1 MYVLLLEISVVI
13 IPYVL
18 KRCKS
23 ENNGNNNLLTV
34 QTRGAAALYF
44 SQRNAGCM
52 AEDLVQMCE
61 KSTCGLSEETQP
73 YKKFNNSLD
82 EYAEIQMTDRHTG
95 KT

>member
-23 ENNGNNNLLTV
+23 ENNGNNNLLTA
-34 QTRGAAALYF
+34 QTCSAAALYF

-52 AEDLVQMCE
+52 AEDLVQMGE
-61 KSTCGLSEETQP
+61 ESACGLSEETQP

>member
-1 MYVLLLEISVVI
+1 MHVLLLEISVVI

-23 ENNGNNNLLTV
+23 ENNGNNNLLTA
-34 QTRGAAALYF
+34 QTCCAAALYF
-44 SQRNAGCM
+44 LQRNAGCM
-52 AEDLVQMCE
+52 AEDLVQMGE
-61 KSTCGLSEETQP
+61 ESACGLSEETQS

-82 EYAEIQMTDRHTG
+82 EYAEIQMTDRRTG

>member
-1 MYVLLLEISVVI
+1 MHVLLLEISVVI

-23 ENNGNNNLLTV
+23 ENNGNNNLLTA
-34 QTRGAAALYF
+34 QTCSAAALYF
-44 SQRNAGCM
+44 LQRNAGCM
-52 AEDLVQMCE
+52 AEDLVQMGE
-61 KSTCGLSEETQP
+61 ESACGLSEETQS

>member
-1 MYVLLLEISVVI
+1 MHVLLLEISVVI

-23 ENNGNNNLLTV
+23 ENNGNNNLLTAQPPGV
-34 QTRGAAALYF
+34 AALYF
-44 SQRNAGCM
+44 SQRNAGRM
-52 AEDLVQMCE
+52 AANLMQMGE
-61 KSTCGLSEETQP
+61 ESACGLSEETQS

>member
-23 ENNGNNNLLTV
+23 ENNGNNNLLTA
-34 QTRGAAALYF
+34 QTCCAAALYF
-44 SQRNAGCM
+44 LQRNAGCM
-52 AEDLVQMCE
+52 AEDLVQMGE
-61 KSTCGLSEETQP
+61 ESACGLSEETQS

>member
-1 MYVLLLEISVVI
+1 MYVLLLEISIVI

-23 ENNGNNNLLTV
+23 ENNGNNNLLTAR
-34 QTRGAAALYF
+34 TCGAAALYF
-44 SQRNAGCM
+44 SQRNAGRM
-52 AEDLVQMCE
+52 AANLMQMGE
-61 KSTCGLSEETQP
+61 ESACGLSEETQS

>member
-1 MYVLLLEISVVI
+1 MHVLLLEISVVI

-23 ENNGNNNLLTV
+23 ENNGNNNLLTA
-34 QTRGAAALYF
+34 QTCCAASLYF
-44 SQRNAGCM
+44 LQRNAGCM
-52 AEDLVQMCE
+52 AEDLVQMGE
-61 KSTCGLSEETQP
+61 ESACGLSEETQS

>member
-23 ENNGNNNLLTV
+23 ESNGNNNLLTV

-44 SQRNAGCM
+44 LQRKAGCM
-52 AEDLVQMCE
+52 AADLMQIGE
-61 KSTCGLSEETQP
+61 ESACGLSEETQSH
-73 YKKFNNSLD
+73 KKINELLD

>member
-34 QTRGAAALYF
+34 QTCGAAALYF
-44 SQRNAGCM
+44 LQRKAGCT
-52 AEDLVQMCE
+52 AADLMQIGE
-61 KSTCGLSEETQP
+61 ESACGLSEETQSH
-73 YKKFNNSLD
+73 KKINELLD

>member
-1 MYVLLLEISVVI
+1 M
-13 IPYVL
+13 
-18 KRCKS
+18 
-23 ENNGNNNLLTV
+23 TV

-52 AEDLVQMCE
+52 AEDLVQMGE
-61 KSTCGLSEETQP
+61 ESACGLPEETQSH
-73 YKKFNNSLD
+73 KKINELLD

>member
-1 MYVLLLEISVVI
+1 MHVLLLEISVVI

-23 ENNGNNNLLTV
+23 ENNGNNNLLTA
-34 QTRGAAALYF
+34 QTCCAAALYF
-44 SQRNAGCM
+44 LQRNAGCM
-52 AEDLVQMCE
+52 AEDLVQMGE
-61 KSTCGLSEETQP
+61 ESACGLSEETQS
-73 YKKFNNSLD
+73 YKKFNSSLD

>member
-1 MYVLLLEISVVI
+1 MHVLLLEISVVI

-23 ENNGNNNLLTV
+23 ENNGNNNLLTA
-34 QTRGAAALYF
+34 QTCCAAALYF
-44 SQRNAGCM
+44 LQRNAGCM
-52 AEDLVQMCE
+52 AEDLVQMGE
-61 KSTCGLSEETQP
+61 ESACGLSEETQSH
-73 YKKFNNSLD
+73 KKINELLD

>member
-1 MYVLLLEISVVI
+1 MHVLLLEISAVI

-34 QTRGAAALYF
+34 QTRGAATLYF
-44 SQRNAGCM
+44 LQRNAGCM
-52 AEDLVQMCE
+52 AEDLVQMGE
-61 KSTCGLSEETQP
+61 ESACGLSEETQS

-82 EYAEIQMTDRHTG
+82 EYAEIQMTDRHTS

>member
-1 MYVLLLEISVVI
+1 MHVLLLEISAVI

-23 ENNGNNNLLTV
+23 ESNGNNNLLTA
-34 QTRGAAALYF
+34 QTCGAAALYF
-44 SQRNAGCM
+44 SQRNTGCM
-52 AEDLVQMCE
+52 AEDLVQMGE
-61 KSTCGLSEETQP
+61 ESACGLSEETQP

>member
-1 MYVLLLEISVVI
+1 MHVLLLEISVVI

-23 ENNGNNNLLTV
+23 ENNGNNNLLTA
-34 QTRGAAALYF
+34 QTCCAAALYF
-44 SQRNAGCM
+44 LQRNAGCM
-52 AEDLVQMCE
+52 AEDLVQMGE
-61 KSTCGLSEETQP
+61 ESACGLSEETQS

>member
-23 ENNGNNNLLTV
+23 ENNGNNNLLTA
-34 QTRGAAALYF
+34 QTCYAAALYF
-44 SQRNAGCM
+44 LQRNAGCM
-52 AEDLVQMCE
+52 AEDLVQMGE
-61 KSTCGLSEETQP
+61 ESACGLSEETQS